1 MKKTT
6 LFKMMF
12 LGVFTIA
19 CSSLSGQVLMTS
31 TGSYSQDFN
40 SLASSGTGKV
50 WSDNSTIA
58 NWYTGQT
65 AYNAG
70 TGSATTGAL
79 YSFGTTG
86 NSDRALGSLGSNSAG
101 DFAYGLML
109 KNTSSFTITDIKV
122 SFTGEQWRAANAAA
136 QTVSFFYKISGT
148 SFTALNPNNN
158 SGWTAVSTLNF
169 TSPKINTSSE
179 GAIDGNSA
187 ANKVLFTDI
196 SIPTLSLPAGS
207 YIMLKWDDPNQ
218 TGSDH
223 GLAIDDVNISWTV
236 PNPTITVTE
245 TSIEEINGSVGETTT
260 TKIHVAGTELTGD
273 ISFSFS
279 GANGGLFTT
288 DPLTLSP
295 ASGTVTSTEV
305 SVKYT
310 PIASGT
316 QTTTL
321 TVSSQGA
328 TSIVLPITA
337 KAIATGVKNTAT
349 EQLKVYVTN
358 DKVMFRA
365 TAGES
370 VKIFNSI
377 GQVILNKEAT
387 EGLNEISVTNKGLHI
402 IKVGN
407 KTSKIIL

>member
-6 LFKMMF
+6 LFKMVLIFSIMLF
-12 LGVFTIA
+12 GLELQAQTTLHPGDIIIVTVSADGADNFDFVPLVDLSAGTVIYFTDNAYTSSGTLRTNEGTITYTA
-19 CSSLSGQVLMTS
+19 SSNVSKGTILSFTGSTSGDWNKGTNYALSASGDNLLAYQGSASSPSFIYGIGWAIGTPWITTGTDSSNNSYIPSSLSTS
-31 TGSYSQDFN
+31 SKTIVTLGTADNYQYNKTKGVSGIASAL
-40 SLASSGTGKV
+40 LALVADVT
-50 WSDNSTIA
+50 
-58 NWYTGQT
+58 NW
-65 AYNAG
+65 
-70 TGSATTGAL
+70 
-79 YSFGTTG
+79 
-86 NSDRALGSLGSNSAG
+86 NSDDANAYPALTG
-101 DFAYGLML
+101 
-109 KNTSSFTITDIKV
+109 SFTI
-122 SFTGEQWRAANAAA
+122 F
-136 QTVSFFYKISGT
+136 
-148 SFTALNPNNN
+148 
-158 SGWTAVSTLNF
+158 
-169 TSPKINTSSE
+169 
-179 GAIDGNSA
+179 
-187 ANKVLFTDI
+187 
-196 SIPTLSLPAGS
+196 
-207 YIMLKWDDPNQ
+207 
-218 TGSDH
+218 
-223 GLAIDDVNISWTV
+223 
-236 PNPTITVTE
+236 NPTITVTE

-288 DPLTLSP
+288 DPVTLSP

-321 TVSSQGA
+321 TVSSPGA

-337 KAIATGVKNTAT
+337 KAISTGVKNTAT